1 MMVLKFIVKKNFYF
15 TFFEQ
20 QVVPHFYKGV
30 INKNI
35 ELPLSEYS
43 PNVNQA
49 VKTLVTCIE
58 LFPTY
63 FIPKIEIPTDYK
75 IKKIFRVKGY
85 CIYINNVKN
94 IDSYIQANFKPNL
107 RTSLRRRIKG
117 LETSFDIRYKLFY
130 GQIGRNDYEFLMQA
144 LYDMLVRRFN
154 QRDDKHESL
163 LRWDSYY
170 DSVFNLINEKQASLY
185 VIYDDQKPIQISLNY
200 HYDKIVFLAIPSY
213 DIDYAK
219 FGLGNIAVHK
229 LLEWSITNNYEILD
243 MGFGAFDYKLKWCNH
258 NYDFENHLFYK
269 KNSITA
275 TIIIHYIALKTQL
288 LNYLISKGVN
298 VQYHKIKSL
307 FSKKHDTGELEY
319 QVDESKKA
327 MTDHLGLE
335 HIDVINDTSYAF
347 LKKSVNDFLYT
358 NLEHISNIEVYEVKK
373 DESYLIKGQ
382 KNTQKIVFK
391 S

>member
-1 MMVLKFIVKKNFYF
+1 MVLKFIVKKNFYF

-30 INKNI
+30 TYKNI

-63 FIPKIEIPTDYK
+63 FISKIEIPTDYK
-75 IKKIFRVKGY
+75 IKKLFRVKGY

-94 IDSYIQANFKPNL
+94 IDAYIQANINTNL
-107 RTSLRRRIKG
+107 RTSLRRKIKG
-117 LETSFDIRYKLFY
+117 LETSFNIGYKLFY

-170 DSVFNLINEKQASLY
+170 DSVFTLINKKQASLY
-185 VIYDDQKPIQISLNY
+185 VIYDDRKPIQISLNY

-258 NYDFENHLFYK
+258 NYDLEHHLFYK
-269 KNSITA
+269 KNSIIA
-275 TIIIHYIALKTQL
+275 AVIIHYIALKTQL

-298 VQYHKIKSL
+298 VQYHKIKSI
-307 FSKKHDTGELEY
+307 FNKKHDTGELEY

-335 HIDVINDTSYAF
+335 RIDVINDTSYAF